1 MLIVSL
7 SFLGG
12 SIIVGATLVALNQF
26 LVANAS

>member
-1 MLIVSL
+1 MIVTWA
-7 SFLGG
+7 FLGG